1 MKGMFKLLAV
11 KVLVLS
17 LAACADEEDRLG
29 VADDGAVD
37 APAARDSAVEP
48 SDPIAMNVY
57 TSPTCGC
64 CGLWVEHA
72 EQRGFKL
79 STHYPAD
86 LSLFKFEQGIKPE
99 LQSCHTAV
107 SAEGYLFEGHV
118 PARYMLEFLA
128 NPPAGARGL
137 AVPAMPVGS
146 PGMEVG
152 DRFTP
157 YEVLLLS
164 EDGGTEVFARVTE
177 PEQQYVTY

>member
-1 MKGMFKLLAV
+1 M
-11 KVLVLS
+11 
-17 LAACADEEDRLG
+17 E
-29 VADDGAVD
+29 
-37 APAARDSAVEP
+37 VEP
-48 SDPIAMNVY
+48 TDPIAMNVY

-177 PEQQYVTY
+177 PGQQYVVD